1 MAALLIDC
9 FWQLLLFLFDL
20 FDPSHF
26 SVAILT
32 EALFGMLLGKL
43 VCFLLILIS
52 TAYFPWGIYEVPSSS
67 LFFYELFL

>member
-1 MAALLIDC
+1 MTTLLIDC
-9 FWQLLLFLFDL
+9 FWQLLLFHFDF

-43 VCFLLILIS
+43 VCFLFILIS
-52 TAYFPWGIYEVPSSS
+52 TAYFPWGIYEAPSSS